1 MLGGGCELG
10 REAAPGGPAA
20 EEGGM
25 KLDRFDGAPG
35 AGEIEPLVGNCADDG
50 AGEGCP

>member
-1 MLGGGCELG
+1 MG
-10 REAAPGGPAA
+10 REGVPDWPPADG
-20 EEGGM
+20 EGAM

-35 AGEIEPLVGNCADDG
+35 AGEIEPLVGNWAEGG